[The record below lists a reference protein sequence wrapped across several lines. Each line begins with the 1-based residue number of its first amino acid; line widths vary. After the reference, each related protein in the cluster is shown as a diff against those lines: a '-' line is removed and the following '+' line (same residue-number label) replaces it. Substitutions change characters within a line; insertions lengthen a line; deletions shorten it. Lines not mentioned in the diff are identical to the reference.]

1 MFRDLTK
8 YMAEPQH
15 VTVAQT
21 NSSRPLAG
29 IDISAEDDS
38 HDTDNRL
45 PDSEPEGLQRQKQCM
60 RVDAEGTDSSPEQAD
75 SLDLLWDE
83 LDVHD
88 QAHLTGS
95 DDPGRFDVELIDSA
109 LGSHARGGDGVDL
122 TDALL
127 LDILSDTPVSVVAKA
142 NTGAVRMV
150 ENAGTS
156 KKARKLDLNNVRFE
170 I

>member
-1 MFRDLTK
+1 
-8 YMAEPQH
+8 
-15 VTVAQT
+15 
-21 NSSRPLAG
+21 
-29 IDISAEDDS
+29 
-38 HDTDNRL
+38 
-45 PDSEPEGLQRQKQCM
+45 M
-60 RVDAEGTDSSPEQAD
+60 RIDAEGTDSSPEQAD

-95 DDPGRFDVELIDSA
+95 DDPGRFDVKLIDSA